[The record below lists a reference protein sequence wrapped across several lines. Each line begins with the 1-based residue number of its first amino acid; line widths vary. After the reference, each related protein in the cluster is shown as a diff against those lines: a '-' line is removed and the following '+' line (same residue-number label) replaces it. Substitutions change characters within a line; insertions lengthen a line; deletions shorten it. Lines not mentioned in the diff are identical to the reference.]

1 MLFLPSDTEYIIETL
16 QKNGY
21 EAYAVGGCVRDML
34 NGDTPHDFDI
44 TTSAEPETVIS
55 LFEKTVPTGIKH
67 GTVTVIINGVP
78 NEVTTYRTDGEYR
91 DHRRPDSV
99 IFVKS
104 LREDLARRDFTVN
117 AMAYNKVDG
126 LKDFFGGKQDIQNRI
141 LRAVGEPERRFYED
155 ALRILRLF
163 RFSSVLGFNIEENTL
178 KAALEY
184 APTLKNVS
192 AERIYS
198 ELLKTVCGKN
208 PAALKPLTDI
218 GGLRFSGLT
227 SDPDYGILPLLNSV
241 DTKLFAFLYSGG
253 ADVTA
258 ALDFLKV
265 PNKTKKTARD
275 MLTLLNM
282 PLPVSKPEIKEM
294 LYLTSPLSVE
304 NYFDYKAAYGENC
317 ENARNMLSE
326 IIENAEPYKISDLK
340 IRGKDLKKLG
350 ISGRGVGETLE
361 NLRRLVIND
370 PTLNT
375 KKRLTEAIAF
385 EQINLSSVTD

>member
-21 EAYAVGGCVRDML
+21 EAFAVGGCVRDML

-44 TTSAEPETVIS
+44 TTSAEPETVMS

-117 AMAYNKVDG
+117 AMAYNQKDG
-126 LKDFFGGKQDIQNRI
+126 LKDFFGGREDIENRI
-141 LRAVGEPERRFYED
+141 LRAVGEPGRRFYED
-155 ALRILRLF
+155 ALRIMRLF
-163 RFSSVLGFNIEENTL
+163 RFSSVLGFDIEENTL

-184 APTLKNVS
+184 APTLKSVS

-198 ELLKTVCGKN
+198 ELLKTLCGKN

-218 GGLRFSGLT
+218 SGLRFSGLT
-227 SDPDYGILPLLNSV
+227 SDPDYGILPLLGSA

-258 ALDFLKV
+258 ALDFLRV
-265 PNKTKKTARD
+265 PNKTKKAARD

-282 PLPVSKPEIKEM
+282 PFPKTKPEIKEM
-294 LYLTSPLSVE
+294 LYLTSPVSVE

-340 IRGKDLKKLG
+340 IRGEDLKKLG
-350 ISGRGVGETLE
+350 IRGRETGEMLE
-361 NLRRLVIND
+361 ALRKYVIPD

-375 KKRLTEAIAF
+375 KSRLLEEIK
-385 EQINLSSVTD
+385 NLRSNF

>member
-21 EAYAVGGCVRDML
+21 EAFAVGGCVRDML

-44 TTSAEPETVIS
+44 TTSAEPETVMS

-117 AMAYNKVDG
+117 AMAYNQKDG
-126 LKDFFGGKQDIQNRI
+126 LKDFFGGREDIENRI
-141 LRAVGEPERRFYED
+141 LRAVGEPGRRFYED
-155 ALRILRLF
+155 ALRIMRLF
-163 RFSSVLGFNIEENTL
+163 RFSSVLGFDIEENTL
-178 KAALEY
+178 KAALGY
-184 APTLKNVS
+184 APTLKSVS

-198 ELLKTVCGKN
+198 ELLKTLCGKN

-218 GGLRFSGLT
+218 GGLGFLGVNT
-227 SDPDYGILPLLNSV
+227 SPDYGILPLLDSA

-253 ADVTA
+253 AEVTA
-258 ALDFLKV
+258 ALDFLRV
-265 PNKTKKTARD
+265 PNKTKKAAQD

-282 PLPVSKPEIKEM
+282 PFPKTKPEIKEM
-294 LYLTSPLSVE
+294 LYLTSPSSAE
-304 NYFDYKAAYGENC
+304 NYFDYRSAYGKDC
-317 ENARNMLSE
+317 AAARDMLTE
-326 IIENAEPYKISDLK
+326 IIKNGEPYRISDLK
-340 IRGKDLKKLG
+340 IGGRDLKKCG
-350 ISGRGVGETLE
+350 ISGRAIGETLE
-361 NLRRLVIND
+361 KLRRSVLKN
-370 PTLNT
+370 PELNT
-375 KKRLTEAIAF
+375 RSELIKAVKNGL
-385 EQINLSSVTD
+385 

>member
-1 MLFLPSDTEYIIETL
+1 MLFLPSNTEYIIETL

-34 NGDTPHDFDI
+34 NSDTPHDFDI
-44 TTSAEPETVIS
+44 TTSAEPEAVIS

-78 NEVTTYRTDGEYR
+78 NEVTTYRTDSEYR

-117 AMAYNKVDG
+117 AMAYNKNDG

-184 APTLKNVS
+184 APTLKSVS

-198 ELLKTVCGKN
+198 ELLKTLCGKK

-218 GGLRFSGLT
+218 GGLGFLGVNT
-227 SDPDYGILPLLNSV
+227 SPDYGILPLLNSA

-265 PNKTKKTARD
+265 PNKTKKNARD

-282 PLPVSKPEIKEM
+282 PFPKTKPEIKEM
-294 LYLTSPLSVE
+294 LYLTSPVSVE

-317 ENARNMLSE
+317 ENARSMLSE

-340 IRGKDLKKLG
+340 IRGEDLKKLG
-350 ISGRGVGETLE
+350 IRGRETGEMLE
-361 NLRRLVIND
+361 ALRKYVIPD

-375 KKRLTEAIAF
+375 KSRLLEEIK
-385 EQINLSSVTD
+385 NLRSNF

>member
-44 TTSAEPETVIS
+44 TTSAEPEAVIS
-55 LFEKTVPTGIKH
+55 LFKKTVPTGIKH
-67 GTVTVIINGVP
+67 GTVTVIINGFP

-117 AMAYNKVDG
+117 AMAYNKRDG

-184 APTLKNVS
+184 APTLKSVS

-198 ELLKTVCGKN
+198 ELLKTLCGKN

-218 GGLRFSGLT
+218 SGLRFSGLT
-227 SDPDYGILPLLNSV
+227 SDPDYGILPLLGSA

-265 PNKTKKTARD
+265 PNKTKKNARD

-282 PLPVSKPEIKEM
+282 PFPKKKPEIKEM
-294 LYLTSPLSVE
+294 LYLISPVSVE

-317 ENARNMLSE
+317 ENARSMLSE

-340 IRGKDLKKLG
+340 IRGEDLKKLG
-350 ISGRGVGETLE
+350 IRGRETGEMLE
-361 NLRRLVIND
+361 ALRKYVIPD

-375 KKRLTEAIAF
+375 KSRLLEEIK
-385 EQINLSSVTD
+385 NLRSNF

>member
-44 TTSAEPETVIS
+44 TTSAEPEAVIS
-55 LFEKTVPTGIKH
+55 LFKKTVPTGIKH

-117 AMAYNKVDG
+117 AMAYNKRDG

-163 RFSSVLGFNIEENTL
+163 RFSSVLGFNIEENTI

-227 SDPDYGILPLLNSV
+227 SDPDYGILPLLGSA

-253 ADVTA
+253 AEVTA
-258 ALDFLKV
+258 ALDFLRV
-265 PNKTKKTARD
+265 PNKTKKAARD

-294 LYLTSPLSVE
+294 LYLTSPVSVE

-340 IRGKDLKKLG
+340 IRGEDLKKLG
-350 ISGRGVGETLE
+350 IRGRETGEMLE
-361 NLRRLVIND
+361 ALRKYVIPD

-375 KKRLTEAIAF
+375 KSRLLEEIK
-385 EQINLSSVTD
+385 NLRSNF

>member
-44 TTSAEPETVIS
+44 TTSAEPEAVIS
-55 LFEKTVPTGIKH
+55 LFKKTVPTGIKH

-117 AMAYNKVDG
+117 AMAYNKRDG

-184 APTLKNVS
+184 APTLKSVS

-198 ELLKTVCGKN
+198 ELLKTLCGKN

-227 SDPDYGILPLLNSV
+227 SDPDYGILPLLGSA

-258 ALDFLKV
+258 ALDFLRV
-265 PNKTKKTARD
+265 PNKTKKAARD

-282 PLPVSKPEIKEM
+282 PFPKTKPEIKEM
-294 LYLTSPLSVE
+294 LYLTSPVSVE

-340 IRGKDLKKLG
+340 IRGEDLKKLG
-350 ISGRGVGETLE
+350 IRGRETGEMLE
-361 NLRRLVIND
+361 ALRKYVIPD

-375 KKRLTEAIAF
+375 KSRLLEEIK
-385 EQINLSSVTD
+385 NLRSNF

>member
-21 EAYAVGGCVRDML
+21 EAFAVGGCVRDML

-44 TTSAEPETVIS
+44 TTSAEPETVMS

-117 AMAYNKVDG
+117 AMAYNQKDG
-126 LKDFFGGKQDIQNRI
+126 LKDFFGGREDIENRI
-141 LRAVGEPERRFYED
+141 LRAVGEPGRRFYED
-155 ALRILRLF
+155 ALRIMRLF
-163 RFSSVLGFNIEENTL
+163 RFSSVLGFDIEENTL
-178 KAALEY
+178 KAALGY
-184 APTLKNVS
+184 APTLKSVS

-198 ELLKTVCGKN
+198 ELLKTLCGKN

-218 GGLRFSGLT
+218 GGLGFLGVNT
-227 SDPDYGILPLLNSV
+227 SPDYGILPLLNSA

-253 ADVTA
+253 AEVSP

-265 PNKTKKTARD
+265 SNKTKKNAQD

-282 PLPVSKPEIKEM
+282 PFPKTKPEIKEM
-294 LYLTSPLSVE
+294 LYLTSPSSAE
-304 NYFDYKAAYGENC
+304 NYFDYRSAYGKDC
-317 ENARNMLSE
+317 AAARDMLTE
-326 IIENAEPYKISDLK
+326 IIKNGEPYRISDLK
-340 IRGKDLKKLG
+340 IGGRDLKKCG
-350 ISGRGVGETLE
+350 ISGRAIGETLE
-361 NLRRLVIND
+361 KLRRSVLKN
-370 PTLNT
+370 PELNT
-375 KKRLTEAIAF
+375 RSELIKAVKNGL
-385 EQINLSSVTD
+385 

>member
-21 EAYAVGGCVRDML
+21 EAFAVGGCVRDML

-44 TTSAEPETVIS
+44 TTSAEPETVMS

-117 AMAYNKVDG
+117 AMAYNKKDG
-126 LKDFFGGKQDIQNRI
+126 LKDFFSGKQDIQNRI

-184 APTLKNVS
+184 APTLKSVS

-198 ELLKTVCGKN
+198 ELLKTLCGKN

-218 GGLRFSGLT
+218 GGLGFLGVNT
-227 SDPDYGILPLLNSV
+227 SPDYGILPLLGSA

-253 ADVTA
+253 AEVTA
-258 ALDFLKV
+258 ALDFLRV
-265 PNKTKKTARD
+265 PNKTKKAAQD

-282 PLPVSKPEIKEM
+282 PFPKTKPEIKEM
-294 LYLTSPLSVE
+294 LYLTSPPSAE
-304 NYFDYKAAYGENC
+304 NYFDYRSAYGKDC
-317 ENARNMLSE
+317 AAARDMLTE
-326 IIENAEPYKISDLK
+326 IIKNGEPYRISDLK
-340 IRGKDLKKLG
+340 IGGRDLKKCG
-350 ISGRGVGETLE
+350 ISGRAIGETLE
-361 NLRRLVIND
+361 KLRRSVLKN
-370 PTLNT
+370 PELNT
-375 KKRLTEAIAF
+375 RSELIKAVKNEPPRENRF
-385 EQINLSSVTD
+385 R

>member
-21 EAYAVGGCVRDML
+21 EAFAVGGCVRDML

-44 TTSAEPETVIS
+44 TTSAEPETVMS

-117 AMAYNKVDG
+117 AMAYNKRDG

-184 APTLKNVS
+184 APTLKSVS

-198 ELLKTVCGKN
+198 ELLKTLCGKK

-227 SDPDYGILPLLNSV
+227 SSPDYGILPLLGSA

-258 ALDFLKV
+258 ALDFLRV
-265 PNKTKKTARD
+265 PNKTKKAARD

-282 PLPVSKPEIKEM
+282 PFPKTKPEIKEM
-294 LYLTSPLSVE
+294 LYLTSPVSVE

-317 ENARNMLSE
+317 ENARSMLSE

-340 IRGKDLKKLG
+340 IRGEDLKKLG
-350 ISGRGVGETLE
+350 IRGRETGEMLE
-361 NLRRLVIND
+361 ALRKYVIPD

-375 KKRLTEAIAF
+375 KSRLLEEIK
-385 EQINLSSVTD
+385 NLRSNF

>member
-44 TTSAEPETVIS
+44 TTSAEPEAVIS
-55 LFEKTVPTGIKH
+55 LFKKTVPTGIKH

-117 AMAYNKVDG
+117 AMAYNKRDG

-218 GGLRFSGLT
+218 GGLRFSGLI
-227 SDPDYGILPLLNSV
+227 SDPDYGILLLLNSA

-258 ALDFLKV
+258 ALDFLRV
-265 PNKTKKTARD
+265 PNKTKKAARD

-340 IRGKDLKKLG
+340 IRGEDLKKLG
-350 ISGRGVGETLE
+350 ISGRETGEMLE
-361 NLRRLVIND
+361 AMRKYVIPD

-375 KKRLTEAIAF
+375 KSRLLEEIK
-385 EQINLSSVTD
+385 NLRSNF

>member
-44 TTSAEPETVIS
+44 TTSAEPEKVIS

-104 LREDLARRDFTVN
+104 LRKDLARRDFTVN

-126 LKDFFGGKQDIQNRI
+126 LKDLFGGKQDIQNRI

-163 RFSSVLGFNIEENTL
+163 RFSSVLGFDIEENTL
-178 KAALEY
+178 KAALKY

-218 GGLRFSGLT
+218 GGLGFLGLT
-227 SDPDYGILPLLNSV
+227 AAPDYGILPLLNSA
-241 DTKLFAFLYSGG
+241 DIKLFAFLYSGG
-253 ADVTA
+253 AEVTA
-258 ALDFLKV
+258 ALDFLRV
-265 PNKTKKTARD
+265 PNKTKKAARD

-282 PLPVSKPEIKEM
+282 PLPSSKPEIKEM

-304 NYFDYKAAYGENC
+304 NYFDYKAACGENC
-317 ENARNMLSE
+317 ENARNMLAE
-326 IIENAEPYKISDLK
+326 IIKNAEPYKISDLK
-340 IRGKDLKKLG
+340 IRGEDLKRLG
-350 ISGRGVGETLE
+350 ISGRETGETLE
-361 NLRRLVIND
+361 ALRKRVIFN

-375 KKRLTEAIAF
+375 KKRLTEI
-385 EQINLSSVTD
+385 LSDCKNYSRE

>member
-21 EAYAVGGCVRDML
+21 EAFAVGGCVRDML

-44 TTSAEPETVIS
+44 TTSAEPETVMS

-117 AMAYNKVDG
+117 AMAYNKRDG
-126 LKDFFGGKQDIQNRI
+126 LKDFFGGREDIENRI
-141 LRAVGEPERRFYED
+141 LRAVGEPGRRFYED
-155 ALRILRLF
+155 ALRIMRLF
-163 RFSSVLGFNIEENTL
+163 RFSSVLGFDIEENTL

-184 APTLKNVS
+184 APTLKSVS

-198 ELLKTVCGKN
+198 ELLKTLCGKN

-218 GGLRFSGLT
+218 GGLGFLGVNT
-227 SDPDYGILPLLNSV
+227 SPDYGILPLLNSA

-253 ADVTA
+253 AEVSP

-265 PNKTKKTARD
+265 SNKTKKNAQD

-282 PLPVSKPEIKEM
+282 PFPKTKPEIKEM
-294 LYLTSPLSVE
+294 LYLTSPPSAE
-304 NYFDYKAAYGENC
+304 NYFDYRSAYGKDC
-317 ENARNMLSE
+317 AAARDMLTE
-326 IIENAEPYKISDLK
+326 IIKNGEPYRISDLK
-340 IRGKDLKKLG
+340 IGGRDLKKCG
-350 ISGRGVGETLE
+350 ISGRAIGETLE
-361 NLRRLVIND
+361 KLRRSVLKN
-370 PTLNT
+370 PELNT
-375 KKRLTEAIAF
+375 RSELIKAVKNEPPRENRF
-385 EQINLSSVTD
+385 R

>member
-1 MLFLPSDTEYIIETL
+1 MQKLKLSRGAEFIINRLTE
-16 QKNGY
+16 NGFK
-21 EAYAVGGCVRDML
+21 AYAVGGCVRDL
-34 NGDTPHDFDI
+34 LRGKTPDDYDI
-44 TTSAEPETVIS
+44 TSSARPEQTLAVFKD
-55 LFEKTVPTGIKH
+55 LPVFTTGLKH

-117 AMAYNKVDG
+117 AMAYNKRDG
-126 LKDFFGGKQDIQNRI
+126 LKDFFSGREDIENRI
-141 LRAVGEPERRFYED
+141 LRAVGEPGRRFYED
-155 ALRILRLF
+155 ALRIMRLF

-184 APTLKNVS
+184 APTLKSVS

-198 ELLKTVCGKN
+198 ELLKTLCGKN

-218 GGLRFSGLT
+218 GGLGFLGVNT
-227 SDPDYGILPLLNSV
+227 SPDYGILPLLGSA

-253 ADVTA
+253 AEVSP

-265 PNKTKKTARD
+265 PNKTKKAARD

-282 PLPVSKPEIKEM
+282 PLPVSKPEVKEM

-304 NYFDYKAAYGENC
+304 NYFCYKAAYGENC
-317 ENARNMLSE
+317 ENARSMLSE

-340 IRGKDLKKLG
+340 IRGEDLKKLG
-350 ISGRGVGETLE
+350 IRGRETGEMLE
-361 NLRRLVIND
+361 ALRKYVIPD

-375 KKRLTEAIAF
+375 KSRLLEEIK
-385 EQINLSSVTD
+385 NLRSNF

>member
-44 TTSAEPETVIS
+44 TTSAEPEVVIS

-117 AMAYNKVDG
+117 AMAYNKRDG
-126 LKDFFGGKQDIQNRI
+126 LKDFFGGKEDIKNRI
-141 LRAVGEPERRFYED
+141 LRAVGEPERRFCED

-163 RFSSVLGFNIEENTL
+163 RFSSVLEFDIEESTL

-218 GGLRFSGLT
+218 GGLGFLGLNT
-227 SDPDYGILPLLNSV
+227 APDYGTLPLLSSA
-241 DTKLFAFLYSGG
+241 DAKLFAFLYSGG

-258 ALDFLKV
+258 ALDFLRV
-265 PNKTKKTARD
+265 PNKTKKSARD
-275 MLTLLNM
+275 ILTLLNM
-282 PLPVSKPEIKEM
+282 PFPSTKAEVKEM

-304 NYFDYKAAYGENC
+304 NYFNYKVAYGENC

-326 IIENAEPYKISDLK
+326 IIKNAEPYKISDLK
-340 IRGKDLKKLG
+340 IRGEDLKKLG
-350 ISGRGVGETLE
+350 ISGREVGDTLE
-361 NLRRLVIND
+361 ALRRLIIND

-385 EQINLSSVTD
+385 EQIN

>member
-44 TTSAEPETVIS
+44 TTSAEPEAVIS
-55 LFEKTVPTGIKH
+55 LFKKTVPTGIKH

-117 AMAYNKVDG
+117 AMAYNQKDG

-184 APTLKNVS
+184 APTLKSVS

-198 ELLKTVCGKN
+198 ELLKTLCGKN

-218 GGLRFSGLT
+218 SGLRFSGLT
-227 SDPDYGILPLLNSV
+227 SDPDYGILPLLGSA

-258 ALDFLKV
+258 ALDFLRV
-265 PNKTKKTARD
+265 PNKTKKAARD

-282 PLPVSKPEIKEM
+282 PFPKTKPEIKEM
-294 LYLTSPLSVE
+294 LYLTSPVSVE

-340 IRGKDLKKLG
+340 IRGEDLKKLG
-350 ISGRGVGETLE
+350 IRGRETGEMLE
-361 NLRRLVIND
+361 ALRKYVIPD

-375 KKRLTEAIAF
+375 KSRLLEEIK
-385 EQINLSSVTD
+385 NLRSNF

>member
-21 EAYAVGGCVRDML
+21 EAFAVGGCVRDML

-44 TTSAEPETVIS
+44 TTSAEPETVMS

-117 AMAYNKVDG
+117 AMAYNKKDG
-126 LKDFFGGKQDIQNRI
+126 LKDFFGGREDIENRI
-141 LRAVGEPERRFYED
+141 LRAVGEPGRRFYED
-155 ALRILRLF
+155 ALRIMRLF
-163 RFSSVLGFNIEENTL
+163 RFSSVLGFDIEENTL

-184 APTLKNVS
+184 APTLKSVS

-198 ELLKTVCGKN
+198 ELLKTLCGKN

-218 GGLRFSGLT
+218 GGLGFLGVNT
-227 SDPDYGILPLLNSV
+227 SPDYGILPLLGSA
-241 DTKLFAFLYSGG
+241 DTKLFAFLFSGG
-253 ADVTA
+253 AEVSP

-265 PNKTKKTARD
+265 PNKTKKAAQD

-282 PLPVSKPEIKEM
+282 PFPKTKPEIKEM
-294 LYLTSPLSVE
+294 LYLTSPSSTE
-304 NYFDYKAAYGENC
+304 NYFDYRSAYGKDC
-317 ENARNMLSE
+317 AAARDMLTE
-326 IIENAEPYKISDLK
+326 IIKNGEPYRISDLK
-340 IRGKDLKKLG
+340 IGGKDLKKCG
-350 ISGRGVGETLE
+350 ISGRAIGETLE
-361 NLRRLVIND
+361 KLRRSVLKN
-370 PTLNT
+370 PELNT
-375 KKRLTEAIAF
+375 RSELIKAVKNGFPRENRF
-385 EQINLSSVTD
+385 R

>member
-21 EAYAVGGCVRDML
+21 EAFAVGGCVRDML

-44 TTSAEPETVIS
+44 TTSAEPETVMS

-78 NEVTTYRTDGEYR
+78 NEVTTYRADGEYR

-117 AMAYNKVDG
+117 AMAYNKRDG
-126 LKDFFGGKQDIQNRI
+126 LKDFFGGREDIENRI
-141 LRAVGEPERRFYED
+141 LRAVGEPGRRFYED
-155 ALRILRLF
+155 ALRIMRLF
-163 RFSSVLGFNIEENTL
+163 RFSSVLGFDIEENTL

-184 APTLKNVS
+184 APTLKSVS

-198 ELLKTVCGKN
+198 ELLKTLCGKN

-218 GGLRFSGLT
+218 GGLGFLGVNT
-227 SDPDYGILPLLNSV
+227 SPDYGILPLLNSA

-253 ADVTA
+253 AEVSP

-265 PNKTKKTARD
+265 SNKTKKNAQD

-282 PLPVSKPEIKEM
+282 PFPKTKPEIKEM
-294 LYLTSPLSVE
+294 LYLTSPPSAE
-304 NYFDYKAAYGENC
+304 NYFDYRSAYGKDC
-317 ENARNMLSE
+317 AAARDMLTE
-326 IIENAEPYKISDLK
+326 IIKNGEPYRISDLK
-340 IRGKDLKKLG
+340 IGGRDLKKCG
-350 ISGRGVGETLE
+350 ISGRAIGETLE
-361 NLRRLVIND
+361 KLRRSVLKN
-370 PTLNT
+370 PELNT
-375 KKRLTEAIAF
+375 RSELIKAVKNEPPRENRF
-385 EQINLSSVTD
+385 R

>member
-21 EAYAVGGCVRDML
+21 EAFAVGGCVRDML

-44 TTSAEPETVIS
+44 TTSAEPETVMS

-117 AMAYNKVDG
+117 AMAYNKRDG
-126 LKDFFGGKQDIQNRI
+126 LKDFFGGREDIENRI
-141 LRAVGEPERRFYED
+141 LRAVGEPGRRFYED
-155 ALRILRLF
+155 ALRIMRLF
-163 RFSSVLGFNIEENTL
+163 RFSSVLGFDIEEKTL

-184 APTLKNVS
+184 APTLKSVS

-198 ELLKTVCGKN
+198 ELLKTLCGKN

-218 GGLRFSGLT
+218 GGLGFLGVNT
-227 SDPDYGILPLLNSV
+227 SPDYGILPLLGSA

-253 ADVTA
+253 AEVSP

-265 PNKTKKTARD
+265 PNKTKKAAQD

-282 PLPVSKPEIKEM
+282 PFPKTKPEIKEM
-294 LYLTSPLSVE
+294 LYLTSPPSAE
-304 NYFDYKAAYGENC
+304 NYFDYRSAYGKDC
-317 ENARNMLSE
+317 AAARDMLTE
-326 IIENAEPYKISDLK
+326 IIKNGEPYRISDLK
-340 IRGKDLKKLG
+340 IGGRDLKKCG
-350 ISGRGVGETLE
+350 ISGRAIGETLE
-361 NLRRLVIND
+361 KLRRSVLKN
-370 PTLNT
+370 PELNT
-375 KKRLTEAIAF
+375 RSELIKAVKNEPPRENRF
-385 EQINLSSVTD
+385 R

>member
-16 QKNGY
+16 QKKGY

-117 AMAYNKVDG
+117 AMAYNKKDG

-184 APTLKNVS
+184 APTLKSVS

-198 ELLKTVCGKN
+198 ELLKTLCGKN

-218 GGLRFSGLT
+218 SGLRFSGLT
-227 SDPDYGILPLLNSV
+227 SDPDYGILPLLGSA

-258 ALDFLKV
+258 ALDFLRV
-265 PNKTKKTARD
+265 PNKTKKAARD

-282 PLPVSKPEIKEM
+282 PFPKTKPEIKEM
-294 LYLTSPLSVE
+294 LYLTSPVSVE

-340 IRGKDLKKLG
+340 IRGEDLKKLG
-350 ISGRGVGETLE
+350 IRGRETGEMLE
-361 NLRRLVIND
+361 ALRKYVIPD

-375 KKRLTEAIAF
+375 KSRLLEEIK
-385 EQINLSSVTD
+385 NLRSNF

>member
-44 TTSAEPETVIS
+44 TTSAEPEAVIS
-55 LFEKTVPTGIKH
+55 LFKKTVPTGIKH

-117 AMAYNKVDG
+117 AMAYNKRDG

-163 RFSSVLGFNIEENTL
+163 RFSSVLGFNIEENTI

-208 PAALKPLTDI
+208 PAALKPLTYI
-218 GGLRFSGLT
+218 GGLGFLGLNT
-227 SDPDYGILPLLNSV
+227 APDYGILPLLNSA

-265 PNKTKKTARD
+265 PNKTKKAARD

-340 IRGKDLKKLG
+340 IRGEDLKKLG
-350 ISGRGVGETLE
+350 ISGRETGEMLE
-361 NLRRLVIND
+361 AMRKYVIPD

-375 KKRLTEAIAF
+375 KSRLLEEIK
-385 EQINLSSVTD
+385 NLRSNF

>member
-21 EAYAVGGCVRDML
+21 EAFAVGGCVRDML

-44 TTSAEPETVIS
+44 TTSAEPETVMS

-117 AMAYNKVDG
+117 AMAYNKKDG
-126 LKDFFGGKQDIQNRI
+126 LKDFFGGREDIENRI
-141 LRAVGEPERRFYED
+141 LRAVGEPGRRFYED
-155 ALRILRLF
+155 ALRIMRLF
-163 RFSSVLGFNIEENTL
+163 RFSSVLGFDIEENTL

-184 APTLKNVS
+184 APTLKSVS

-198 ELLKTVCGKN
+198 ELLKTLCGKN

-218 GGLRFSGLT
+218 GGLGFLGVNT
-227 SDPDYGILPLLNSV
+227 SPDYGILPLLGSA

-253 ADVTA
+253 AEVRA
-258 ALDFLKV
+258 ALDFLRV
-265 PNKTKKTARD
+265 PNKTKKAAQD

-282 PLPVSKPEIKEM
+282 PFPKTKPEIKEM
-294 LYLTSPLSVE
+294 LYLTSPPSAE
-304 NYFDYKAAYGENC
+304 NYFDYRSAYGKDC
-317 ENARNMLSE
+317 AAARDMLTE
-326 IIENAEPYKISDLK
+326 IIKNGEPYRISDLK
-340 IRGKDLKKLG
+340 IGGRDLKKCG
-350 ISGRGVGETLE
+350 ISGRAIGETLE
-361 NLRRLVIND
+361 KLRRSVLKN
-370 PTLNT
+370 PELNT
-375 KKRLTEAIAF
+375 RSELIKAVKNEPPRENRF
-385 EQINLSSVTD
+385 R

>member
-21 EAYAVGGCVRDML
+21 EAFAVGGCVRDML

-44 TTSAEPETVIS
+44 TTSAEPETVMS

-117 AMAYNKVDG
+117 AMAYNKRDG
-126 LKDFFGGKQDIQNRI
+126 LKDFFSGKQDIQNRI

-184 APTLKNVS
+184 APTLKSVS
-192 AERIYS
+192 EERIYS

-218 GGLRFSGLT
+218 GGLGFLGVNT
-227 SDPDYGILPLLNSV
+227 SPDYGILPLLGSA

-253 ADVTA
+253 AEVSP

-265 PNKTKKTARD
+265 PNKTKKAAQD

-282 PLPVSKPEIKEM
+282 PFPKTKPEIKEM
-294 LYLTSPLSVE
+294 LYLTSPSSAE
-304 NYFDYKAAYGENC
+304 NYFDYRSAYGKDC
-317 ENARNMLSE
+317 AAARDMLTE
-326 IIENAEPYKISDLK
+326 IIKNGEPYRISDLK
-340 IRGKDLKKLG
+340 IGGRDLKKCG
-350 ISGRGVGETLE
+350 ISGRAIGETLE
-361 NLRRLVIND
+361 KLRRSVLKN
-370 PTLNT
+370 PELNT
-375 KKRLTEAIAF
+375 RSELIKAVKNGLPRENRF
-385 EQINLSSVTD
+385 R

>member
-44 TTSAEPETVIS
+44 TTSAEPEAVIS
-55 LFEKTVPTGIKH
+55 LFKKTVPTGIKH

-117 AMAYNKVDG
+117 AMAYNKRDG

-163 RFSSVLGFNIEENTL
+163 RFSSVLGFNIEEHTL

-184 APTLKNVS
+184 APTLKSVS

-198 ELLKTVCGKN
+198 ELLKTLCGKK

-218 GGLRFSGLT
+218 GGLGFLGVNT
-227 SDPDYGILPLLNSV
+227 SPDYGILPLLGSA

-258 ALDFLKV
+258 ALDFLRV
-265 PNKTKKTARD
+265 PNKTKKAARD

-282 PLPVSKPEIKEM
+282 PFPKTKPEIKEM
-294 LYLTSPLSVE
+294 LYLTSPVSVE

-340 IRGKDLKKLG
+340 IRGEDLKKLG
-350 ISGRGVGETLE
+350 IRGRETGEMLE
-361 NLRRLVIND
+361 ALRKYVIPD

-375 KKRLTEAIAF
+375 KSRLLEEIK
-385 EQINLSSVTD
+385 NLRSNF

>member
-34 NGDTPHDFDI
+34 NSDTPHDFDI
-44 TTSAEPETVIS
+44 TTSAEPEAVIS
-55 LFEKTVPTGIKH
+55 LFKKTVPTGIKH

-117 AMAYNKVDG
+117 AMAYNKRDG

-163 RFSSVLGFNIEENTL
+163 RFSSVLGFNIEENTI

-198 ELLKTVCGKN
+198 ELLKTLCGKK

-218 GGLRFSGLT
+218 GGLGFLGVNT
-227 SDPDYGILPLLNSV
+227 SPDYGILPLLGSA

-258 ALDFLKV
+258 ALDFLRV
-265 PNKTKKTARD
+265 PNKTKKAARD

-282 PLPVSKPEIKEM
+282 PFPKTKPEIKEM
-294 LYLTSPLSVE
+294 LYLTSPVSVE

-340 IRGKDLKKLG
+340 IRGEDLKKLG
-350 ISGRGVGETLE
+350 IRGRETGEMLE
-361 NLRRLVIND
+361 ALRKYVIPD

-375 KKRLTEAIAF
+375 KSRLLEEIK
-385 EQINLSSVTD
+385 NLRSNF

>member
-1 MLFLPSDTEYIIETL
+1 MLFLPSNTEYIIETL

-44 TTSAEPETVIS
+44 TTSAEPEAVIS

-117 AMAYNKVDG
+117 AMAYNKNDG

-184 APTLKNVS
+184 APTLKSVS

-198 ELLKTVCGKN
+198 ELLKTLCGKK

-218 GGLRFSGLT
+218 GGLGFLGVNT
-227 SDPDYGILPLLNSV
+227 SPDYGILPLLGSA

-253 ADVTA
+253 AEVRA
-258 ALDFLKV
+258 ALDFLRV
-265 PNKTKKTARD
+265 PNKTKKAAQD

-282 PLPVSKPEIKEM
+282 PFPKTKPEIKEM
-294 LYLTSPLSVE
+294 LYLTSPVSVE

-340 IRGKDLKKLG
+340 IRGEDLKKLG
-350 ISGRGVGETLE
+350 IRGRETGEMLE
-361 NLRRLVIND
+361 ALRKYVIPD

-375 KKRLTEAIAF
+375 KSRLLEEIK
-385 EQINLSSVTD
+385 NLRSNF

>member
-21 EAYAVGGCVRDML
+21 EAFAVGGCVRDML

-44 TTSAEPETVIS
+44 TTSAEPETVMS

-117 AMAYNKVDG
+117 AMAYNQKDG
-126 LKDFFGGKQDIQNRI
+126 LKDFFGGREDIENRI
-141 LRAVGEPERRFYED
+141 LRAVGEPGRRFYED

-184 APTLKNVS
+184 APTLKSVS

-198 ELLKTVCGKN
+198 ELLKTLCGKK

-227 SDPDYGILPLLNSV
+227 SSPDYGILPLLGSA

-258 ALDFLKV
+258 ALDFLRV
-265 PNKTKKTARD
+265 PNKTKKAARD

-282 PLPVSKPEIKEM
+282 PFPKTKPEIKEM
-294 LYLTSPLSVE
+294 LYLTSPVSVE

-317 ENARNMLSE
+317 ENARSMLSE

-340 IRGKDLKKLG
+340 IRGEDLKKLG
-350 ISGRGVGETLE
+350 IRGRETGEMLE
-361 NLRRLVIND
+361 ALRKYVIPD

-375 KKRLTEAIAF
+375 KSRLLEEIK
-385 EQINLSSVTD
+385 NLRSNF

>member
-1 MLFLPSDTEYIIETL
+1 MLFLPSDTEYIFETL
-16 QKNGY
+16 KKNGY

-44 TTSAEPETVIS
+44 TTSAEPEAVIS
-55 LFEKTVPTGIKH
+55 LFKKTVPTGIKH

-117 AMAYNKVDG
+117 AMAYNKRDG

-184 APTLKNVS
+184 APTLKSVS

-198 ELLKTVCGKN
+198 ELLKTLCGKN

-218 GGLRFSGLT
+218 SGLRFSGLT
-227 SDPDYGILPLLNSV
+227 SDPDYGILPLLGSA

-258 ALDFLKV
+258 ALDFLRV
-265 PNKTKKTARD
+265 PNKTKKAARD

-282 PLPVSKPEIKEM
+282 PFPKTKPEIKEM
-294 LYLTSPLSVE
+294 LYLTSPVSVE

-340 IRGKDLKKLG
+340 IRGEDLKKLG
-350 ISGRGVGETLE
+350 IRGRETGEMLE
-361 NLRRLVIND
+361 ALRKYVIPD

-375 KKRLTEAIAF
+375 KSRLLEEIK
-385 EQINLSSVTD
+385 NLRSNF

>member
-44 TTSAEPETVIS
+44 TTSAEPEAVIS
-55 LFEKTVPTGIKH
+55 LFKKTVPTGIKH

-117 AMAYNKVDG
+117 AMAYNKRDG
-126 LKDFFGGKQDIQNRI
+126 LKDFFGGKEDIQNRI

-184 APTLKNVS
+184 APTLKSVS

-198 ELLKTVCGKN
+198 ELLKTLCGKK

-218 GGLRFSGLT
+218 GGLGFLGLNT
-227 SDPDYGILPLLNSV
+227 APDYGILPLLGSA

-258 ALDFLKV
+258 ALDFLRV
-265 PNKTKKTARD
+265 PNKTKKAARD

-282 PLPVSKPEIKEM
+282 PFPKTKPEIKEM
-294 LYLTSPLSVE
+294 LYLTSPVSVE

-340 IRGKDLKKLG
+340 IRGEDLKKLG
-350 ISGRGVGETLE
+350 IRGRETGEMLE
-361 NLRRLVIND
+361 ALRKYVIPD

-375 KKRLTEAIAF
+375 KSRLLEEIK
-385 EQINLSSVTD
+385 NLRSNF

>member
-1 MLFLPSDTEYIIETL
+1 MLFLPSNTEYIIETL

-34 NGDTPHDFDI
+34 NSDTPHDFDI
-44 TTSAEPETVIS
+44 TTSAEPEAVIS

-117 AMAYNKVDG
+117 AMAYNKRDG

-184 APTLKNVS
+184 APTLKSVS

-198 ELLKTVCGKN
+198 ELLKTLCGKK

-227 SDPDYGILPLLNSV
+227 SSPDYGILPLLGSA

-258 ALDFLKV
+258 ALDFLRV
-265 PNKTKKTARD
+265 PNKTKKAARD

-282 PLPVSKPEIKEM
+282 PFPKTKPEIKEM
-294 LYLTSPLSVE
+294 LYLTSPVSVE

-317 ENARNMLSE
+317 ENARSMLSE

-340 IRGKDLKKLG
+340 IRGEDLKKLG
-350 ISGRGVGETLE
+350 IRGRETGEMLE
-361 NLRRLVIND
+361 ALRKYVIPD

-375 KKRLTEAIAF
+375 KSRLLEEIK
-385 EQINLSSVTD
+385 NLRSNF

>member
-1 MLFLPSDTEYIIETL
+1 MLFLPSNTEYIIETL

-44 TTSAEPETVIS
+44 TTSAEPEAVIS

-117 AMAYNKVDG
+117 AMAYNKNDG

-184 APTLKNVS
+184 APTLKSVS

-198 ELLKTVCGKN
+198 ELLKTLCGKK

-218 GGLRFSGLT
+218 GGLGFLGVNT
-227 SDPDYGILPLLNSV
+227 SPDYGILPLLGSA

-258 ALDFLKV
+258 ALDFLRV
-265 PNKTKKTARD
+265 PNKTKKAARD

-282 PLPVSKPEIKEM
+282 PFPKTKPEIKEM
-294 LYLTSPLSVE
+294 LYLTSPVSVE

-340 IRGKDLKKLG
+340 IRGEDLKKLG
-350 ISGRGVGETLE
+350 IRGRETGEMLE
-361 NLRRLVIND
+361 ALRKYVIPD

-375 KKRLTEAIAF
+375 KSRLLEEIK
-385 EQINLSSVTD
+385 NLRSNF

>member
-44 TTSAEPETVIS
+44 TTSAEPEAVIS
-55 LFEKTVPTGIKH
+55 LFKKTVPTGIKH

-117 AMAYNKVDG
+117 AMAYNKRDG

-184 APTLKNVS
+184 APTLKSVS

-198 ELLKTVCGKN
+198 ELLKTLCGKN

-218 GGLRFSGLT
+218 SGLSFSGLT
-227 SDPDYGILPLLNSV
+227 SDPDYGILPLLGSA

-258 ALDFLKV
+258 ALDFLRV
-265 PNKTKKTARD
+265 PNKTKKAARD

-282 PLPVSKPEIKEM
+282 PFPKTKPEIKEM
-294 LYLTSPLSVE
+294 LYLTSPVSVE

-340 IRGKDLKKLG
+340 IRGEDLKKLG
-350 ISGRGVGETLE
+350 IRGRETGEMLE
-361 NLRRLVIND
+361 ALRKYVIPD

-375 KKRLTEAIAF
+375 KSRLLEEIK
-385 EQINLSSVTD
+385 NLRSNF

>member
-34 NGDTPHDFDI
+34 NSDTPHDFDI
-44 TTSAEPETVIS
+44 TTSAEPEAVIS
-55 LFEKTVPTGIKH
+55 LFKKTVPTGIKH

-117 AMAYNKVDG
+117 AMAYNKNDG

-184 APTLKNVS
+184 APTLKSVS

-198 ELLKTVCGKN
+198 ELLKTLCGKN

-218 GGLRFSGLT
+218 SGLRFSGLT
-227 SDPDYGILPLLNSV
+227 SDPDYGILPLLGSA

-258 ALDFLKV
+258 ALDFLRV
-265 PNKTKKTARD
+265 PNKTKKAARD

-282 PLPVSKPEIKEM
+282 PFPKTKPEIKEM
-294 LYLTSPLSVE
+294 LYLTSPVSVE

-340 IRGKDLKKLG
+340 IRGEDLKKLG
-350 ISGRGVGETLE
+350 IRGRETGEMLE
-361 NLRRLVIND
+361 ALRKYVIPD

-375 KKRLTEAIAF
+375 KSRLLEEIK
-385 EQINLSSVTD
+385 NLRSNF

>member
-44 TTSAEPETVIS
+44 TTSAEPEAVIS
-55 LFEKTVPTGIKH
+55 LFKKTVPTGIKH

-117 AMAYNKVDG
+117 AMAYNKRDG

-184 APTLKNVS
+184 APTLKSVS

-198 ELLKTVCGKN
+198 ELLKTLCGKN

-218 GGLRFSGLT
+218 SGLRFSGLT
-227 SDPDYGILPLLNSV
+227 SDPDYGILPLLGSA

-258 ALDFLKV
+258 ALDFLRV
-265 PNKTKKTARD
+265 PNKTKKAARD

-282 PLPVSKPEIKEM
+282 PFPKTKPEIKEM
-294 LYLTSPLSVE
+294 LYLTSPSSAE
-304 NYFDYKAAYGENC
+304 NYFDYRSAYGKDC
-317 ENARNMLSE
+317 AAARDMLTE
-326 IIENAEPYKISDLK
+326 IIKNGEPYRISDLK
-340 IRGKDLKKLG
+340 IGGRDLKKCG
-350 ISGRGVGETLE
+350 ISGRAIGETLE
-361 NLRRLVIND
+361 KLRRSVLKN
-370 PTLNT
+370 PELNT
-375 KKRLTEAIAF
+375 RSELIKAVKNEPPRENRF
-385 EQINLSSVTD
+385 R

>member
-21 EAYAVGGCVRDML
+21 EAFAVGGCVRDML
-34 NGDTPHDFDI
+34 NGDNPHDFDI
-44 TTSAEPETVIS
+44 TTSAEPETVMS

-117 AMAYNKVDG
+117 AMAYNKRDG
-126 LKDFFGGKQDIQNRI
+126 LKDFFGGREDIENRI
-141 LRAVGEPERRFYED
+141 LRAVGEPGRRFYED
-155 ALRILRLF
+155 ALRIMRLF
-163 RFSSVLGFNIEENTL
+163 RFSSVLGFDIEENTL

-184 APTLKNVS
+184 APTLKSVS

-198 ELLKTVCGKN
+198 ELLKTLCGKN

-218 GGLRFSGLT
+218 GGLGFLGVNT
-227 SDPDYGILPLLNSV
+227 SPDYGILPLLNSA

-253 ADVTA
+253 AEVSP

-265 PNKTKKTARD
+265 SNKTKKNAQD

-282 PLPVSKPEIKEM
+282 PFPKTKPEIKEM
-294 LYLTSPLSVE
+294 LYLTSPPSAE
-304 NYFDYKAAYGENC
+304 NYFDYRSAYGKDC
-317 ENARNMLSE
+317 AAARDMLTE
-326 IIENAEPYKISDLK
+326 IIKNGEPYRISDLK
-340 IRGKDLKKLG
+340 IGGRDLKKCG
-350 ISGRGVGETLE
+350 ISGRAIGETLE
-361 NLRRLVIND
+361 KLRRSVLKN
-370 PTLNT
+370 PELNT
-375 KKRLTEAIAF
+375 RSELIKAVKNEPPRENRF
-385 EQINLSSVTD
+385 R